1 MWREFGRSR
10 FFIKNRCIRAKIMNM
25 KRQLIALMMILA
37 IGLQG
42 SLTAFSAGTPVMQSD
57 CQSSAD
63 SQDIAQKSCC
73 PSGLH
78 SVGCCLDACV
88 AVIAIAT
95 SPVYLA
101 WYGRAAPPAQLHIST
116 FFSRGDSPLI
126 RPPIL

>member
-1 MWREFGRSR
+1 
-10 FFIKNRCIRAKIMNM
+10 M
-25 KRQLIALMMILA
+25 KRQLIALIMILA

-42 SLTAFSAGTPVMQSD
+42 SLTAFAAGTPLMQSD
-57 CQSSAD
+57 CQTSAD

-78 SVGCCLDACV
+78 TAGCCQDACV
-88 AVIAIAT
+88 AVIAIAA
-95 SPVYLA
+95 SPASLA
-101 WYGRAAPPAQLHIST
+101 WYGRTAPPAQLRIST